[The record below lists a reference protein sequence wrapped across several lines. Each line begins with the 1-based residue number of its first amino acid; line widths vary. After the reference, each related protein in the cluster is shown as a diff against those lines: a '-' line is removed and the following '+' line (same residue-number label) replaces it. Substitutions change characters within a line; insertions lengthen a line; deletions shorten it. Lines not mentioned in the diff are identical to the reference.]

1 MSVNDRVCKRWG
13 TTVTVCFWCCARRFL
28 CSTTSPPR
36 LSYPTRRAGAVT
48 LRLALEEPAQQ
59 RGASG
64 IDADQPVDWLANI
77 RGGQSVVDESSPVTS
92 ILAMWSELT
101 EATTLPDATAVA
113 KPSSVA
119 TCQFGVTTGPIP
131 ESGVAS
137 AVGGDAHRDDDG
149 VRQRFHSKL
158 FAWKR
163 FPLQAPRRRSRVL
176 PG

>member
-1 MSVNDRVCKRWG
+1 M
-13 TTVTVCFWCCARRFL
+13 
-28 CSTTSPPR
+28 
-36 LSYPTRRAGAVT
+36 
-48 LRLALEEPAQQ
+48 
-59 RGASG
+59 
-64 IDADQPVDWLANI
+64 
-77 RGGQSVVDESSPVTS
+77 VDESSPVTS

-137 AVGGDAHRDDDG
+137 AVGVMHIEMTTASGSAS
-149 VRQRFHSKL
+149 HSKL